1 MLSDRMKE
9 IRAAVEASPSKVAL
23 IFTRDHQDNEPGSLH
38 ASMLPLSSGERG
50 YDHVAAAWLDEH
62 GELVFGEMRLGETLT
77 GYGKDWEKPALGSIS
92 LPGTSGELVTEYGTV
107 DVVPID
113 LSRYGPDARD
123 AFVKAL
129 DAALQSGNTYSFA
142 ENGRTCASAVF
153 DAWKAIPG
161 IEKVLGGETGQFSL
175 AEWMTALR
183 EGYPILDAPL
193 KELETHVDGI
203 KLNIVTPNHIH
214 GLAKEHSVPFSF
226 SADPIDRDNGAE
238 GNQAENASYINFKE
252 MLQGG
257 WDNFRETFP
266 NAADY
271 FAKLLLELAGQE
283 ESFFGAAA
291 DVKLGMPDVVVP
303 KAVVQEALQGLW
315 DDFSEA
321 FPEAAEA
328 LAEHLVKT
336 YGEPAPFGSYSFQL
350 KAAIPDIL
358 DKLAQPAAMPETATA
373 EIGVDP
379 VVHDQAEPQVATSA
393 AVISDDGFSFSAFI
407 KQENAAEVAKAAV
420 PAEQLSPEDIPGSG
434 VSAGDN
440 ALPDAGSE
448 DVGNAAPTKEPVVHH
463 GDLAP

>member
-1 MLSDRMKE
+1 M
-9 IRAAVEASPSKVAL
+9 
-23 IFTRDHQDNEPGSLH
+23 
-38 ASMLPLSSGERG
+38 
-50 YDHVAAAWLDEH
+50 
-62 GELVFGEMRLGETLT
+62 
-77 GYGKDWEKPALGSIS
+77 
-92 LPGTSGELVTEYGTV
+92 
-107 DVVPID
+107 
-113 LSRYGPDARD
+113 
-123 AFVKAL
+123 
-129 DAALQSGNTYSFA
+129 
-142 ENGRTCASAVF
+142 
-153 DAWKAIPG
+153 PG

-175 AEWMTALR
+175 AEWMMALR
-183 EGYPILDAPL
+183 QGYPSLDAPL
-193 KELETHVDGI
+193 KELETRVDGI
-203 KLNIVTPNHIH
+203 KLNIVTPNHLH

-226 SADPIDRDNGAE
+226 SADSIDRDNGAE
-238 GNQAENASYINFKE
+238 GNQAGNASYINFKE

-271 FAKLLLELAGQE
+271 LAKLLLELAGQE

-358 DKLAQPAAMPETATA
+358 DKLAQPAADGQTGASPLERAGPASDTENARLNDAHSAEQPTADHDRDALLERVAAASGSEDAGTHHDAAAIETAKA
-373 EIGVDP
+373 EVGVNPTVD
-379 VVHDQAEPQVATSA
+379 HQAGAQVANSA
-393 AVISDDGFSFSAFI
+393 PVIPDDGFSFSAFA
-407 KQENAAEVAKAAV
+407 KQGVPVEVAKEAM
-420 PAEQLSPEDIPGSG
+420 PAGQLSPQDPGFG
-434 VSAGDN
+434 TPAGES
-440 ALPDAGSE
+440 ALPDVGSE
-448 DVGNAAPTKEPVVHH
+448 DVGNAAPAKEHVVHH